1 MKRNSLLLVA
11 TVLLLAAAS
20 LSAAGA
26 PKMVLAYFENNSG
39 GLYVRAA
46 DGSETEAASLS
57 FGDELG
63 VGSTLITLQ
72 GDYAELQLVP
82 NGTIVRVSEN
92 TNFTVKSVQGR
103 DGAAKNTFGLAV
115 GKIKT
120 VAAKHKGAVYSFEG
134 NTAACGVRGTK
145 FIFSVLPGQRELA
158 YVLEGLV
165 DFTNQ
170 AGQTLAL
177 QTGMAA
183 DALAASFASF
193 TPPADLQQELEGGTQ
208 FQQLSEEEAS
218 KGEAEAVETAGEKG
232 TAEGSG
238 EEAPQ
243 AKDKTPKW
251 VQRLMDFLGMEIG
264 TVTLP
269 DPSGETVTWAKAVIQ
284 PRFKIGKLKVGLYL
298 PIIYHTDLFDPDDW
312 YHPMV
317 NGQPDDEWSFG
328 TDQSGWDEVAVDLVN
343 DIFLKIRYIEWGRQ
357 RDPFFFKFGNW
368 GDLTMGHGSIMR
380 HYAND
385 LDFPAERKL
394 GLNLGISRKKGGLE
408 AMISDAADPQLFG
421 IRPYWKPG
429 AGKLALGFTALADL
443 NPAQLPYGDM
453 GAEGKPIFLN
463 GGLDVELPV
472 VEGKRLSV
480 VPYMDAA
487 FMLPFFREPVAGV
500 VSSGFAMDAVWNNGA
515 LHNYGAMAGVL
526 GNISFLDYR
535 LEFRYS
541 DGIFQ
546 PAFYGPLYDRESR
559 QRVTELVAYLGDPA
573 SMNVR
578 TMGVYGE
585 LGFTLERIL
594 YISGG
599 YYWPWP
605 SDWSTATWVNDTLH
619 LEFGILKGLL
629 PLYGSIALDRDG
641 IGAPL
646 MRGESLDFFDQNLR
660 FSGEIVYPFS
670 PIMELALQAGTN
682 FVGTKVYP
690 TFSILTRING

>member
-1 MKRNSLLLVA
+1 MKRNSLLLLA
-11 TVLLLAAAS
+11 TVFLLAAAS
-20 LSAAGA
+20 VFAA
-26 PKMVLAYFENNSG
+26 PRMVIEYFENNSG

-46 DGSETEAASLS
+46 NGTETEAANLS
-57 FGDELG
+57 FGEELA

-72 GDYAELQLVP
+72 GDYAELRLDP

-103 DGAAKNTFGLAV
+103 DGATKNAFGLAV

-120 VAAKHKGAVYSFEG
+120 VAAKKKDAVYSFEG

-145 FIFSVLPGQRELA
+145 FIFSVLPGMRELV

-177 QTGMAA
+177 QAGMAA

-193 TPPADLQQELEGGTQ
+193 TPPAELQQELEGDMQ
-208 FQQLSEEEAS
+208 FQQLAEEEVS
-218 KGEAEAVETAGEKG
+218 KGEEVTTTEAVEGEKG
-232 TAEGSG
+232 AEVP
-238 EEAPQ
+238 ETPEAR
-243 AKDKTPKW
+243 DKTPKW

-264 TVTLP
+264 TVTLE
-269 DPSGETVTWAKAVIQ
+269 GETWAKAVIQ
-284 PRFKIGKLKVGLYL
+284 PRFKIGKLKAGLYL
-298 PIIYHTDLFDPDDW
+298 PIIYHNDMFDPDDW
-312 YHPMV
+312 YRPLA
-317 NGQPDDEWSFG
+317 NGERNDEWSFG
-328 TDQSGWDEVAVDLVN
+328 SDQSGWDNVAVDLVS
-343 DIFLKIRYIEWGRQ
+343 DIFLKIRYIEWGEQ

-394 GLNLGISRKKGGLE
+394 GLNLGMSREKGGLE
-408 AMISDAADPQLFG
+408 AMISDAADPQIFG

-429 AGKLALGFTALADL
+429 GGKFALGFTALTDL
-443 NPAQLPYGDM
+443 NPEQVSYG
-453 GAEGKPIFLN
+453 GAALLGKPVFLN
-463 GGLDVELPV
+463 GGLDMEFPI
-472 VEGKRLSV
+472 VEGKSLSV
-480 VPYMDAA
+480 VPYVDAA
-487 FMLPFFREPVAGV
+487 IMLPFFREPVGTV
-500 VSSGFAMDAVWNNGA
+500 DSGFALDAVWNNGGP
-515 LHNYGAMAGVL
+515 HNYGAMAGLL
-526 GNISFLDYR
+526 GNISFIDYR

-546 PAFYGPLYDRESR
+546 PAFYGPLYDRESP
-559 QRVTELVAYLGDPA
+559 QRVADLLAYLGDPA
-573 SMNVR
+573 TYNVR

-585 LGFTLERIL
+585 LGFTMERVF
-594 YISGG
+594 YIAGG

-605 SDWSTATWVNDTLH
+605 SDRDTATWIDDCLH
-619 LEFGILKGLL
+619 IELGILKGLL
-629 PLYGSIALDRDG
+629 PLYGSIALDREG

-646 MRGESLDFFDQNLR
+646 MRGETLDFFDENLR

-670 PIMELALQAGTN
+670 PIMELALQATTN
-682 FVGTKVYP
+682 VVGGNVYP